1 VSKKQAIA
9 AALFAIAAG
18 IPPGLGALL
27 GDSRF
32 AVAADPNKALPVLT
46 VTVFAA
52 PSQVVWFPVL
62 IQRTGL
68 DTKHG
73 FKLEVKQ
80 KPPQVAYAD
89 FAAGADPVCYCASTG
104 AVGRF
109 VQQGADVTLL
119 WNIFDYDYFVVTG
132 NPAVKK
138 PKDLEGRTLLADTV
152 TGSWAIA
159 NWLLQQQGVDFSKV
173 QLRSASVRGAEG
185 LAQLLAGRAD
195 GVVVTPIDASAVLA
209 DSTTTL
215 RAFSVYD
222 PQIWQKFARSPTLP
236 SIAAAAWRNWAAKP
250 ANLDLLRRLYAANL
264 EAAELVKNEPE
275 KSAELI
281 EQGTGITKKTLV
293 HYFAHFGHLID
304 IRPISED
311 RESIAALTEKILPD
325 AKQLDRPMTPKELDV
340 YVSDFQPK

>member
-1 VSKKQAIA
+1 MSRKHATA
-9 AALFAIAAG
+9 AALFAIAAA
-18 IPPGLGALL
+18 IPPGLGTLL
-27 GDSRF
+27 GTVRP
-32 AVAADPNKALPVLT
+32 AIAAESNKALPVLT

-52 PSQVVWFPVL
+52 PSQVVWFPIL
-62 IQRTGL
+62 IQKTGL
-68 DTKHG
+68 DVKHG

-119 WNIFDYDYFVVTG
+119 WNIFDYDYFVITG
-132 NPAVKK
+132 NPAVNT
-138 PKDLEGRTLLADTV
+138 PKDLEGKTLLADTV

-195 GVVVTPIDASAVLA
+195 GVAVTPIDASAVLA
-209 DSTTTL
+209 DPTTSL

-222 PQIWQKFARSPTLP
+222 PKIWQKIAKRPTLP

-250 ANLDLLRRLYAANL
+250 ENLDLLHRLYAANL
-264 EAAELVKNEPE
+264 DAAALVKNDPD

-293 HYFAHFGHLID
+293 YYFEHFGALID
-304 IRPISED
+304 IRPISEN
-311 RESIAALTEKILPD
+311 RESIAVLTQKILPD
-325 AKQLDRPMTPKELDV
+325 AKQLDRPLTPKELDV
-340 YVSDFQPK
+340 YVSNFRPE